1 MVKVIVLLQEPE
13 RTIRPNDYATQYNG
27 FLMLLEHMP
36 KLKRKAVCSVYA
48 GPGGMAVYNA
58 VVELYFETR
67 EDMQAAL
74 TSPEGV
80 EAGQALLKFAGTQA
94 IMLFADVLEESYS

>member
-1 MVKVIVLLQEPE
+1 
-13 RTIRPNDYATQYNG
+13 
-27 FLMLLEHMP
+27 
-36 KLKRKAVCSVYA
+36 
-48 GPGGMAVYNA
+48 
-58 VVELYFETR
+58 
-67 EDMQAAL
+67 MQAAL